1 MDGHNQKRERKSN
14 KKKKKGKKK
23 KKKKKQHPLLCHFR
37 PTAFFF
43 FFQAL
48 VYSSL
53 FSSFFFLLHTTATTI
68 LANLAAGIME
78 QLHSRSRR
86 DLPTDSTEAN
96 ASLTSA
102 PSSVRP
108 SRLQVR
114 RAHTVSQGSGARP
127 IPQTII
133 KRNLEST
140 RAAADKDR
148 GVGASAG
155 TGAGVGAGAGAGAAT
170 GVGPGAA
177 ERGVSSTRRT
187 RDSREPLKQSLS
199 PKRSLTQHGLRDA
212 PSGLAAGREPNH
224 FTVGSVGQNGKIFL
238 R

>member
-1 MDGHNQKRERKSN
+1 MPFSAY
-14 KKKKKGKKK
+14 
-23 KKKKKQHPLLCHFR
+23 C
-37 PTAFFF
+37 FFF
-43 FFQAL
+43 FLQAL

-155 TGAGVGAGAGAGAAT
+155 AGAGAGAGVGAGAGAGAAT

-187 RDSREPLKQSLS
+187 RDSHEPLKQSLS